1 MAVDSGQKQLS
12 PRHSQLNS
20 PPHPRTRW
28 RGRSLGDLTPA
39 WLQDICHPAQA
50 WLSLE
55 KPTLRASV
63 IFRITYIQ
71 FLSPGPTK
79 NHTITTTT
87 FACMAAVLYAT
98 EVAWV
103 CVSPG
108 DVSNCVPTLPGM
120 LRRLENYVA
129 CVIFIFISSPY
140 LYQHQLA
147 LVWYVAMYSIC
158 FILGAMNF
166 MVKGSDCDEDT
177 KLPVRFPRFLSGQT
191 VLSIF
196 FYILWPLYKFSKKF
210 GVQPQRSS
218 NGSCRDRLTSLVCI
232 WDQRLAVTV
241 MTAINLLIYAA
252 DMAYLAQEAFVGTKD
267 QPRGSRF
274 LF

>member
-1 MAVDSGQKQLS
+1 
-12 PRHSQLNS
+12 
-20 PPHPRTRW
+20 
-28 RGRSLGDLTPA
+28 
-39 WLQDICHPAQA
+39 
-50 WLSLE
+50 
-55 KPTLRASV
+55 
-63 IFRITYIQ
+63 
-71 FLSPGPTK
+71 
-79 NHTITTTT
+79 
-87 FACMAAVLYAT
+87 MAAVLYAT

-218 NGSCRDRLTSLVCI
+218 NGICRDRLTSLVCI

>member
-1 MAVDSGQKQLS
+1 MLLLHCVPHHLHGGVLWAPVLPPLLLGRLLYSHAVYFAVVCLS
-12 PRHSQLNS
+12 
-20 PPHPRTRW
+20 
-28 RGRSLGDLTPA
+28 
-39 WLQDICHPAQA
+39 
-50 WLSLE
+50 
-55 KPTLRASV
+55 ASI
-63 IFRITYIQ
+63 IFRITYIH

-79 NHTITTTT
+79 NHAITTTT

-103 CVSPG
+103 WVWPG

-140 LYQHQLA
+140 LYQYQLA
-147 LVWYVAMYSIC
+147 LVWYVARYSIC

-166 MVKGSDCDEDT
+166 MVKGSDCDEDK

-196 FYILWPLYKFSKKF
+196 FYITAW
-210 GVQPQRSS
+210 SS
-218 NGSCRDRLTSLVCI
+218 GLSTSSVRSLVSSPSGP
-232 WDQRLAVTV
+232 A
-241 MTAINLLIYAA
+241 MGAA
-252 DMAYLAQEAFVGTKD
+252 ETDSPPWCASGTND
-267 QPRGSRF
+267 W
-274 LF
+274 L